1 MTAKTKTRPSEEVQ
15 REVIRQTEHVHRWK
29 LEKKDTLRKLNAIA
43 KTKRRFSVWIQILI
57 KTTAKSKS
65 LKSLQTHRLRYNNAS
80 RPI

>member
-43 KTKRRFSVWIQILI
+43 KTKRRFSV
-57 KTTAKSKS
+57 
-65 LKSLQTHRLRYNNAS
+65 
-80 RPI
+80 